1 MTDPTSSP
9 PEGSSTE
16 PEKHD
21 SPAEQPSFGS
31 SWSSST
37 PDQDPAPADQ
47 PPAEAPGSS
56 EPPRYGEQTPPPA
69 YSPAPTYGQETGS
82 GQQPGYGQPG
92 YGNQPPAYGQQ
103 PGYGAQPAYGQPNPY
118 AAQGYGYGA
127 PAGTTS
133 GLAIASLILGIAGF
147 VFPFVLPSIAAIIL
161 GFMARSRIRQSGQ
174 GGRGIALAGIILGFV
189 AILFAIGFI
198 ILFGFLIAAAGHSG
212 DYSTGN

>member
-1 MTDPTSSP
+1 MTDPTSST

-16 PEKHD
+16 SEKRD
-21 SPAEQPSFGS
+21 SAAGPPPFGS

-47 PPAEAPGSS
+47 PRAGASDSP

-69 YSPAPTYGQETGS
+69 YSPTPTYGQETGY
-82 GQQPGYGQPG
+82 GQQPGSG
-92 YGNQPPAYGQQ
+92 Q

-147 VFPFVLPSIAAIIL
+147 VLPFVLPSIAAIIL

-189 AILFAIGFI
+189 AILFAIGFS

-212 DYSTGN
+212 DYYNRN